1 LNTNNFEIASNYRN
15 LPDSVD
21 KLDQI
26 EWEKREQFQ
35 GIFIKMN
42 LKILASDRQKNFN
55 FTKPESKSSTK
66 YYKAKTEKDEEE
78 SQNVS
83 RYSGWTAG
91 FPMADHE
98 DQRWPEIGRVDVK

>member
-1 LNTNNFEIASNYRN
+1 
-15 LPDSVD
+15 
-21 KLDQI
+21 
-26 EWEKREQFQ
+26 
-35 GIFIKMN
+35 MN

-83 RYSGWTAG
+83 RYSG
-91 FPMADHE
+91 
-98 DQRWPEIGRVDVK
+98 